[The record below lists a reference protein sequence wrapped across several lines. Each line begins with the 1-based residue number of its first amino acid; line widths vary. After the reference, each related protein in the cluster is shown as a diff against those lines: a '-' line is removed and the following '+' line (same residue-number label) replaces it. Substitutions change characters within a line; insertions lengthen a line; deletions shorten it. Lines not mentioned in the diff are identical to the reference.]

1 MVSGAKSCRA
11 NAQWLG
17 AKFYKKYSPDKRE
30 AVIQKAAVSKDKKI
44 VLTRESAS
52 GENNAKKWAD
62 KNINMKNV
70 YYIILCYRSNNVYN
84 HREKNVQNDQ
94 EERTVFNF
102 EMLIVKKRHK
112 NLSLK
117 GPT

>member
-1 MVSGAKSCRA
+1 
-11 NAQWLG
+11 
-17 AKFYKKYSPDKRE
+17 
-30 AVIQKAAVSKDKKI
+30 
-44 VLTRESAS
+44 
-52 GENNAKKWAD
+52 
-62 KNINMKNV
+62 MKNV

>member
-1 MVSGAKSCRA
+1 MLKNEQTKIQTQKS
-11 NAQWLG
+11 
-17 AKFYKKYSPDKRE
+17 
-30 AVIQKAAVSKDKKI
+30 
-44 VLTRESAS
+44 
-52 GENNAKKWAD
+52 
-62 KNINMKNV
+62 V

-102 EMLIVKKRHK
+102 EMLIVKKLHK

-117 GPT
+117 GPTQINVSDISSTCFVFFFFFFSCRYLYPLP

>member
-1 MVSGAKSCRA
+1 MLKNEQTKIQTQKS
-11 NAQWLG
+11 
-17 AKFYKKYSPDKRE
+17 
-30 AVIQKAAVSKDKKI
+30 
-44 VLTRESAS
+44 
-52 GENNAKKWAD
+52 
-62 KNINMKNV
+62 V

-102 EMLIVKKRHK
+102 V

-117 GPT
+117 GPTQINVSDISSTCFWFFFSFPVDIFILYPN